1 MISLKTYI
9 PTLAYVL
16 NLTPAALYERQRVLV
31 REGMLTGSA
40 GYGPGSGVTA
50 TPSSVAWL
58 IIAALA
64 TDSLSEIESG
74 SVTKL
79 ASAKSSEGSCA
90 LTGAKDFKQAL
101 TSILRDDEMAE
112 RISSIN
118 VVRSVGKATVYY
130 RKQGRQRIELS
141 EFGPL
146 TATATIYVLSVIAS
160 LPGDAIRWTAR
171 DLKFIAAGVKG
182 SVFREEL
189 EATQKMRKAS
199 EADAERRTFER
210 AKRNSNK

>member
-9 PTLAYVL
+9 PNLAYAL

-31 REGMLTGSA
+31 REGMLAGSA
-40 GYGPGSGVTA
+40 GYGPGTGVKA
-50 TPSSVAWL
+50 TPSSVALL

-79 ASAKSSEGSCA
+79 ASAKSFDGSCA

-101 TSILRDDEMAE
+101 TDILTDSEIAE
-112 RISSIN
+112 RISSIV
-118 VVRSVGKATVYY
+118 VVRSVAKATVYY

-141 EFGPL
+141 EFGPIA
-146 TATATIYVLSVIAS
+146 ATASLYLLSITAS
-160 LPGDAIRWTAR
+160 LPGDAIRWTAH

-182 SVFREEL
+182 SVFREQL
-189 EATQKMRKAS
+189 EATQKMRRAS
-199 EADAERRTFER
+199 EADAQRRTFER
-210 AKRNSNK
+210 GKRNANK